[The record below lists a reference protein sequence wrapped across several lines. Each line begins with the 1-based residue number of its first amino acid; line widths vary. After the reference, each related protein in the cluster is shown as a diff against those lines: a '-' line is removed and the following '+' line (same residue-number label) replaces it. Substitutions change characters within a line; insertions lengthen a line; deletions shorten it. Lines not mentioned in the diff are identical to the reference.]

1 MMNLSAITLK
11 MVDFY
16 KGNREDIRHFI
27 KVHAFARTI
36 GMAER
41 LYKRTQDTLEV
52 AAIVHD
58 IACPICREKYGDTN
72 GDHQEAESE
81 ALLCPFLEEFNL
93 PKEMEERVI
102 FIVTHH
108 HTYVNVEGRD
118 WQILLEADYL
128 VNADES
134 EKYMKGFD
142 GFREKVFKTAT
153 GKRLLASMY
162 PEKMK

>member
-1 MMNLSAITLK
+1 MNLSAITLK

-41 LYKRTQDTLEV
+41 LDKRTQDTLEV

>member
-41 LYKRTQDTLEV
+41 LDKRTQDTLEV

-58 IACPICREKYGDTN
+58 IACPLCREKYGDTN

-81 ALLCPFLEEFNL
+81 ALLRPFLEEFNL

-142 GFREKVFKTAT
+142 GFREKVFKTET
-153 GKRLLASMY
+153 GKHLLASMY

>member
-41 LYKRTQDTLEV
+41 LDKRTQDTLEV